1 MPRTAWGRVW
11 LTLAVSLVVHLT
23 LIWVPWLD
31 VPPPVEP
38 ELPPL
43 TAKLVALPKQ
53 PVAMPP
59 AKPTPRSAPPIPM
72 PAAPVESVAEDVDA
86 TSSVEVASNVEAAS
100 SVAAASEVL
109 ATSNVAAVSTVVA
122 PSVPVDVPP
131 GFEHPTLPKHAQLRF
146 LIFKGKDFQV
156 GEAKHRLEI
165 DGDHYTLKVSMSTTG
180 IVSLFKVYD
189 SEQISTGTL
198 DAQGLR
204 PDSFTENKRTGKGKE
219 SFGVKFNWGT
229 QQLEFSSGSTVTLPA
244 HTQDLMSALYQVSQL
259 NLSQGKIVVPVTN
272 GRRLER
278 YEFEIGAEQPLPS
291 RLGVLRALP
300 LRKVRAEGGEGLE
313 IWLAL
318 EYRLLPIK
326 FTQTD
331 RAGQIAAEMVIDD
344 IRVAD

>member
-1 MPRTAWGRVW
+1 MPKTTWGRVG
-11 LTLAVSLVVHLT
+11 LTLVVSLVVHLA
-23 LIWVPWLD
+23 LIWLPWLD
-31 VPPPVEP
+31 VPPPPEP

-53 PVAMPP
+53 PVAMPVKP
-59 AKPTPRSAPPIPM
+59 APRPAPPTPVAPK
-72 PAAPVESVAEDVDA
+72 APVVEEMAAV
-86 TSSVEVASNVEAAS
+86 SSVEVASNVEAIP

-109 ATSNVAAVSTVVA
+109 AVSSVVAASDVVA
-122 PSVPVDVPP
+122 PSVPVEIPP
-131 GFEHPTLPKHAQLRF
+131 SFDHPALPKHAQLRF

-156 GEAKHRLEI
+156 GEAKHRLEL
-165 DGDHYTLKVSMSTTG
+165 DGDRYTLKVSMSTTG

-189 SEQISTGTL
+189 SEQVSTGTL

-219 SFGVKFNWGT
+219 SFGVKFNWAEH
-229 QQLEFSSGSTVTLPA
+229 QLEFSSGSNVALPA

-259 NLSQGKIVVPVTN
+259 NLSQGKVVVPVTN
-272 GRRLER
+272 GRRLEK
-278 YEFEIGAEQPLPS
+278 YEFEVGAEQPLPS

-300 LRKVRAEGGEGLE
+300 LRKIRAEGGEGLE

-331 RAGQIAAEMVIDD
+331 RAGQISAEMVIDD
-344 IRVAD
+344 ILVSD